1 MRSLRVSL
9 ACVVLVVCCFVGAAE
24 AQRGYKWE
32 GFAVATMGFH
42 TSLGTAFTGAHAQL
56 GASRGKTGFGLMA
69 SYESGETSYYG
80 IEIDYGILNAYLSGV
95 YKISDSVT
103 VILSQG
109 VSGGFAAADE
119 INKIVE
125 GSDYVTAIS
134 LLYDTPVRLRL
145 YGQARLQGRGL
156 MLSVGFGF

>member
-1 MRSLRVSL
+1 MNRLRL
-9 ACVVLVVCCFVGAAE
+9 CVVCVALFCCLNAAE

-42 TSLGTAFTGAHAQL
+42 TSLGAAFTGAHAQL

-69 SYESGETSYYG
+69 SYESGETNYYG
-80 IEIDYGILNAYLSGV
+80 IEIEYGILNAYLSGV

-119 INKIVE
+119 IDRIVE

-134 LLYDTPVRLRL
+134 LLYDTPIRLRL
-145 YGQARLQGRGL
+145 FGQARLQGRGL